1 MSDLNYEELAKA
13 AFETYCKSLSK
24 KGRTWRDLSTERK
37 VAWIAAVQKVIGM
50 VAAAAWNLGLSSLS
64 GEKEFLLLAAGFAD
78 PAAARARL
86 TAGYR
91 ERFANPYRAA
101 ELGYVDE
108 VLKPEATRPRVIQA
122 LEMLRTK
129 RQETPPRK
137 HGNLPL

>member
-1 MSDLNYEELAKA
+1 
-13 AFETYCKSLSK
+13 
-24 KGRTWRDLSTERK
+24 
-37 VAWIAAVQKVIGM
+37 
-50 VAAAAWNLGLSSLS
+50 SS
-64 GEKEFLLLAAGFAD
+64 AAD
-78 PAAARARL
+78 PAAERARL
-86 TAGYR
+86 TAEYR

-108 VLKPEATRPRVIQA
+108 VLKPEETRPRVIRA